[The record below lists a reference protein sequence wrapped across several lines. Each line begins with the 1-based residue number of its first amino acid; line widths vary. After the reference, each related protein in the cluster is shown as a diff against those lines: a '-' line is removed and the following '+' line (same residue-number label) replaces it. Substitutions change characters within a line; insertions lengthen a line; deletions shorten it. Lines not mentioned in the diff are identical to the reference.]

1 MHHTTRGL
9 LMLAALL
16 SLGSAASAQGTMK
29 EEKPGLL
36 AKAKITPEAARASA
50 LARVRGS
57 TIQDQEIEYED
68 GKLVYSFDLKV
79 AGKTGIEEVLVDA
92 LTGAIVSVEHESPK
106 DESAEAAKDAKH
118 MKVKINASAKK
129 P

>member
-1 MHHTTRGL
+1 
-9 LMLAALL
+9 MLAALL

-36 AKAKITPEAARASA
+36 AKAKVTPEAARASA
-50 LARVRGS
+50 LARVQGS

-79 AGKTGIEEVLVDA
+79 AGKSGIEEVLVDA

-106 DESAEAAKDAKH
+106 DEAAEAANEAK
-118 MKVKINASAKK
+118 KLKAKAKASAKK

>member
-1 MHHTTRGL
+1 MHHTTRGI
-9 LMLAALL
+9 LALTVLL
-16 SLGSAASAQGTMK
+16 SLGSAASAQGIMK

-36 AKAKITPEAARASA
+36 AKAKITPEAARATA
-50 LARVRGS
+50 LARVQGS
-57 TIQDQEIEYED
+57 SIKDQEIENED

-79 AGKTGIEEVLVDA
+79 GGKPGIEEVLVDA

-106 DESAEAAKDAKH
+106 DEAAEAASDAKK
-118 MKVKINASAKK
+118 MKAKAKASAKK